1 MLHRYIVPSLI
12 ALTMVLGASSASSN
26 EPMSGSDDAS
36 LNAPSAAIVEET
48 GGSQRAEKIVSPAE
62 FTGIDSPADGAQ
74 KSGSGSCAPS
84 TETMSTE
91 KKEGE
96 NSNPCDTACEC
107 CGLWNVPA
115 CCDKCWTCWYNS

>member
-26 EPMSGSDDAS
+26 EQASGSEDAS
-36 LNAPSAAIVEET
+36 LKAPVAAAAEAIS
-48 GGSQRAEKIVSPAE
+48 GSQRAEKIVNPGE
-62 FTGIDSPADGAQ
+62 FTAIESPADASP
-74 KSGSGSCAPS
+74 KSGGSCAPKP
-84 TETMSTE
+84 ETQSTE